1 MIKRLVVSIAVAGM
15 ILMGAFARNVEIK
28 TVAAQENAQRKT
40 QVVIL
45 GTGTPNADPE
55 RSGPSVAVVVND
67 VPYIV
72 DFGPGVVRRAAAA
85 HQKGITGLAVKGLK
99 RAFITH
105 LHSDHTAGFPDL
117 IFTPWVLE
125 RSDPLEV
132 YGPPG
137 TKAMAEHI
145 LKAYERDIDIRIN
158 GLEPGNETGYKV
170 NAHEIKPGVVYKDE
184 NVTVKAF
191 LVNHGSW
198 PEAFG
203 YRFETADR
211 TVVIS
216 GDCTPSESVVENC
229 KGCDVLI
236 HEVYSHTKFF
246 TRPPEWQ
253 KYHSHF
259 HTSTRELAEIAKRA
273 KPGLLVLYH
282 QLFWGATDDDLVKEV
297 QESYKG
303 RVVSGRD
310 LEVY

>member
-1 MIKRLVVSIAVAGM
+1 MKRVFVGIAIAAAVF
-15 ILMGAFARNVEIK
+15 ISAFAQSTESK
-28 TVAAQENAQRKT
+28 VAAAQRNAQQKT

-55 RSGPSVAVVVND
+55 RSGPSVAVVIND

-72 DFGPGVVRRAAAA
+72 DFGPGIVRRAAAA
-85 HQKGITGLAVKGLK
+85 HKKGVKGLAVENLK
-99 RAFITH
+99 RAFVTH

-117 IFTPWVLE
+117 IFTPWVLD

-158 GLEPGNETGYKV
+158 GLEPGNKTGYKV
-170 NAHEIKPGVVYKDE
+170 NAHEIKPGIVYKDE

-191 LVNHGSW
+191 LVHHGSW

-203 YRFETADR
+203 YRFETPDR

-216 GDCTPSESVVENC
+216 GDCTPSESVIENC
-229 KGCDVLI
+229 NGCDVLI
-236 HEVYSHTKFF
+236 HEVYSHKKFF

-253 KYHSHF
+253 KYHSNF

-273 KPGLLVLYH
+273 RPGLVVLYH

-297 QESYKG
+297 QEIYKG
-303 RVVSGRD
+303 KVVSGRD